1 MLFVVPL
8 HTGPAP
14 GDNRR
19 SFLAFQI
26 LLERV
31 SLCLRDSA
39 VGVAVLAVALSIN
52 LLFHIQFGADDHYSD
67 SLHPAGGA
75 GSDFNFESW
84 FLILSRGL
92 IWENF
97 EF

>member
-31 SLCLRDSA
+31 SLCLRDST
-39 VGVAVLAVALSIN
+39 VGVAVLVVAL
-52 LLFHIQFGADDHYSD
+52 D
-67 SLHPAGGA
+67 SFIVSH
-75 GSDFNFESW
+75 SVWS
-84 FLILSRGL
+84 
-92 IWENF
+92 
-97 EF
+97 